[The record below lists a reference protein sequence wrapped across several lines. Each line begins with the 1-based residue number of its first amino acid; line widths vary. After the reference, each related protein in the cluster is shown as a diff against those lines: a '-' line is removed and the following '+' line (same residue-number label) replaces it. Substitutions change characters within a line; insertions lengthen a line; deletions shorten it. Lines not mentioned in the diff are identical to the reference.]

1 MIRLAQP
8 TDAPAAV
15 NLIYQAIKDIGFQLT
30 GADTE
35 QGVLEQLMRFFQS
48 EGNRFSYDN
57 LLVKIVEDEVAGMI
71 LCYHGSQAETIDR
84 PILERLRALKNDSA
98 LTLDKE
104 ADEDEYYIDALA
116 VFPQW
121 GGRGFGTEL
130 IHAAEEHGRQLG
142 YDKIAL
148 NVEQLN
154 EKACALYQR
163 LGYEADKEIEIN
175 QHKYFHMIKQ
185 L

>member
-8 TDAPAAV
+8 ADAPAAV
-15 NLIYQAIKDIGFQLT
+15 KLIYQAIKDIGFQLT
-30 GADTE
+30 GAETE
-35 QGVLEQLMRFFQS
+35 QEVLERLTRFFQT
-48 EGNRFSYDN
+48 EGNRFSYTN
-57 LLVKIVEDEVAGMI
+57 LLVKVVDSEVAGMI
-71 LCYHGSQAETIDR
+71 LCYHGSQAEEIDS
-84 PILERLRALKNDSA
+84 PILEQLRLIKKDPG

-104 ADEDEYYIDALA
+104 ADDDEYYIDALA
-116 VFPQW
+116 VFPEW

-148 NVEQLN
+148 NVEQYN
-154 EKACALYQR
+154 EKACALYKK
-163 LGYEADKEIEIN
+163 LGYAADKETEIN
-175 QHKYFHMIKQ
+175 KHTYFHMIKK